1 MIFSPLKSAFHLQ
14 WKVKARAF
22 RLEAIMTNEQRIRIR
37 ELRAQGFGYTSIA
50 NAVGLSK
57 DSVKAFCRS
66 HGLAGI
72 KAEYQIT
79 AEPVTNDNT
88 CLNCGMPLTHVPGA
102 KRKKFC
108 NRACRQAWWN
118 AHPEEVKRKAVYHF
132 VCPTCGKA
140 FTAYGNAGR
149 KFCSHACYIAYRY
162 AGRDA

>member
-1 MIFSPLKSAFHLQ
+1 
-14 WKVKARAF
+14 
-22 RLEAIMTNEQRIRIR
+22 MTNEQRIRIR

-50 NAVGLSK
+50 KAVGLSK
-57 DSVKAFCRS
+57 DSVKAFCRN